1 MSDSESEST
10 GAKVIFQPLVFQQAL
25 NGAVVNET
33 SKQNSGNNDG
43 GNLKDEKEDNAKED
57 DVMEDDIMKNNVEI
71 IEDDVKK
78 DDITKNNVEIIEDDV
93 KKDVIKIDDVKKD
106 VKIDAIKMDDVKKD
120 SVKKNLIKID
130 NIKED
135 NVIEINNNVVVI
147 DKENKLDSNRK
158 NDNDV
163 IMLDSGNEN
172 ETKTRFK
179 KEVGESDPA
188 EKAQIDTDKQMK
200 YRIWKKN
207 TPVLYSLLQT
217 STLLWPSLTIEWF
230 PDVEMDRSVN
240 TQRLLLGS
248 YSSGFNRFESIELCK
263 VNIPSNLDK
272 LTLEDCTYDPERE
285 EFFASELPEVGN
297 QAKDENTKCKGPL
310 QVVQEIPH
318 EGDINKARLMPQNP
332 DLIATMS
339 NSGTVC
345 IFDRTKKPNSFD
357 LYDLTHRVNGE
368 DEKGGMA
375 DIQLKFHMSEGWGL
389 DWNKN
394 KEGELVTGSNDGMIA
409 VWDIR
414 KPFRIQAKTTSSLSA
429 TRQKKFRT
437 CVLKPAKTRLCHDYG
452 VNSVKYSV
460 FHDSLV
466 GTAGEDGLFKLFDT
480 RILASKPVV
489 QFKVGTAINALD
501 FNKNNEFAVAL
512 GDDHGNIYIEDLR
525 SPEASQIT
533 LSGAHAGAITGL
545 EWNSSFGNVLASGS
559 EDGCVRIW
567 KFGANSSTQD
577 PKSSLIFTHSGH
589 MLGVSDISW
598 NPADPKMIA
607 SCSEDNSVHIW
618 KPSAAIF

>member
-230 PDVEMDRSVN
+230 PDVEMDRS
-240 TQRLLLGS
+240 
-248 YSSGFNRFESIELCK
+248 SIELCK

-285 EFFASELPEVGN
+285 EFFASELPEVGD

-525 SPEASQIT
+525 SPEAFQIT